1 MKILIIESESY
12 LAQSIANKLGAL
24 GHECTNAASL
34 ATAAGLAEEF
44 EAVLLSTSWSG
55 ASFYPLIEKFR
66 RSIIILMVAYVD
78 SETVLNPVKAGAT
91 DYIQKPFMIEELIKK
106 IEHYAQFRS
115 LKDTND
121 ALSALLSEAAASCKI
136 APERIARIKF
146 PLLLRDGDAAARA
159 AAIFKIANFLKSPI
173 KILNAQSTALL
184 HEQLKSSAIFYVKD
198 FGTLNGA
205 QRDEILKKT
214 EKARLIASSEGVHIK
229 GFADEIS
236 LAESGSDKKI
246 LSIEEYVKFAIS
258 TYQQE
263 YFDSDLAA
271 ALGISRKSLWEK
283 RKKYGI
289 ARKK

>member
-1 MKILIIESESY
+1 MKILIIESEIY

-34 ATAAGLAEEF
+34 AAAAGLAEEF

-115 LKDTND
+115 LKSQNE
-121 ALSALLSEAAASCKI
+121 AYEALLKEISLSCEI
-136 APERIARIKF
+136 QPAHLAQIKF
-146 PLLLRDGDAAARA
+146 PLLLRGDAAARA
-159 AAIFKIANFLKSPI
+159 AAVFKIALALKSRL
-173 KILNAQSTALL
+173 KILSAQSPEPLERGA
-184 HEQLKSSAIFYVKD
+184 EIFYALD
-198 FGTLNGA
+198 FDSLSGA
-205 QRDEILKKT
+205 QKEKFLSKTKSMRIIVGSIGAQKGFSDEITLG
-214 EKARLIASSEGVHIK
+214 SSKERS
-229 GFADEIS
+229 E
-236 LAESGSDKKI
+236 I
-246 LSIEEYVKFAIS
+246 LSIEEYVKLTIVAH
-258 TYQQE
+258 QDE

>member
-34 ATAAGLAEEF
+34 AAAAGLTEEF

-115 LKDTND
+115 LKSQNE
-121 ALSALLSEAAASCKI
+121 AYEALLREASLSCEI
-136 APERIARIKF
+136 PHTRLAQIKF
-146 PLLLRDGDAAARA
+146 PLLLRGDAAARA
-159 AAIFKIANFLKSPI
+159 AAVFKIALALKSRL
-173 KILNAQSTALL
+173 KILSAQGPEPLERGA
-184 HEQLKSSAIFYVKD
+184 EIFYAPD
-198 FGTLNGA
+198 FDSLSGA
-205 QRDEILKKT
+205 QKEKFLSKTKSMRIIAGSIGAQKGFSDEITLGNSK
-214 EKARLIASSEGVHIK
+214 ERSE
-229 GFADEIS
+229 
-236 LAESGSDKKI
+236 I
-246 LSIEEYVKFAIS
+246 LSIEEYVKLTIVAH
-258 TYQQE
+258 QDE

>member
-34 ATAAGLAEEF
+34 AAAAGLAEEF

-115 LKDTND
+115 LKSQNE
-121 ALSALLSEAAASCKI
+121 AYEALLREASLSCEI
-136 APERIARIKF
+136 PHTRLAQIKF
-146 PLLLRDGDAAARA
+146 PLLLRGNAAARA
-159 AAIFKIANFLKSPI
+159 AAVFKIALALKSRL
-173 KILNAQSTALL
+173 KILSAQSPELL
-184 HEQLKSSAIFYVKD
+184 ERGAEIFYAPD
-198 FGTLNGA
+198 FDSLSGA
-205 QRDEILKKT
+205 QKEKFISKTKSMRVIAGSIGAQKGFSDEITLG
-214 EKARLIASSEGVHIK
+214 SSKERS
-229 GFADEIS
+229 E
-236 LAESGSDKKI
+236 I
-246 LSIEEYVKFAIS
+246 LSIEEYVKLTIIAH
-258 TYQQE
+258 QDE

>member
-34 ATAAGLAEEF
+34 ATAASLAEEF

-115 LKDTND
+115 LKSQNE
-121 ALSALLSEAAASCKI
+121 AYEALLKETSLSCEI
-136 APERIARIKF
+136 PTTRLAQIKF
-146 PLLLRDGDAAARA
+146 PLLLRGDAAARA
-159 AAIFKIANFLKSPI
+159 AAVFKIALALKSRL
-173 KILNAQSTALL
+173 KILSAQSPEPLERGA
-184 HEQLKSSAIFYVKD
+184 EIFYAPD
-198 FGTLNGA
+198 FDSLSGA
-205 QRDEILKKT
+205 QKEKFLSKT
-214 EKARLIASSEGVHIK
+214 KSMRLIAGSIGAQK
-229 GFADEIS
+229 GFNDEIT
-236 LAESGSDKKI
+236 LGSSKERSEI
-246 LSIEEYVKFAIS
+246 LSIEEYVKLTIVAH
-258 TYQQE
+258 QDE

>member
-34 ATAAGLAEEF
+34 ATAASLAEEF

-115 LKDTND
+115 LKSQNE
-121 ALSALLSEAAASCKI
+121 AYEALLKEASLSCEI
-136 APERIARIKF
+136 PHTRLAQIKF
-146 PLLLRDGDAAARA
+146 PLLLRGDAAARA
-159 AAIFKIANFLKSPI
+159 AAVFKIALALKSRL
-173 KILNAQSTALL
+173 KILSAQSPELL
-184 HEQLKSSAIFYVKD
+184 ERGAEIFYAPD
-198 FGTLNGA
+198 FDSLNGA
-205 QRDEILKKT
+205 QKEKFLSKT
-214 EKARLIASSEGVHIK
+214 KSMRLIAGSIGAQK
-229 GFADEIS
+229 GFSDEITLDS
-236 LAESGSDKKI
+236 SKERSEI
-246 LSIEEYVKFAIS
+246 LSIEEYVKLTIVAH
-258 TYQQE
+258 QDE

>member
-34 ATAAGLAEEF
+34 AAAAGLAEEF

-115 LKDTND
+115 LKSQNE
-121 ALSALLSEAAASCKI
+121 AYEALLKEASLSCEI
-136 APERIARIKF
+136 PHTRLAQIKF
-146 PLLLRDGDAAARA
+146 PLLLRGDAAARA
-159 AAIFKIANFLKSPI
+159 AAVFKIALALKSRL
-173 KILNAQSTALL
+173 KILSAQSPEPLERGA
-184 HEQLKSSAIFYVKD
+184 EIFYAPD
-198 FGTLNGA
+198 FDSLSGA
-205 QRDEILKKT
+205 QKEKFISKTKSMRVIAGSIGAQKGFSDEITLG
-214 EKARLIASSEGVHIK
+214 SSKERS
-229 GFADEIS
+229 E
-236 LAESGSDKKI
+236 I
-246 LSIEEYVKFAIS
+246 LSIEEYVKLTIVAH
-258 TYQQE
+258 QDE

>member
-34 ATAAGLAEEF
+34 AVAAALAEEF

-115 LKDTND
+115 LKSQNE
-121 ALSALLSEAAASCKI
+121 AYEALLKEASLSCEI
-136 APERIARIKF
+136 PTTRLAQIKF
-146 PLLLRDGDAAARA
+146 PLLLRGDAAARA
-159 AAIFKIANFLKSPI
+159 AAVFKIALTLKSRL
-173 KILNAQSTALL
+173 KILSAQSPEPLERGA
-184 HEQLKSSAIFYVKD
+184 EIFYAPD
-198 FGTLNGA
+198 FDSLSGA
-205 QRDEILKKT
+205 QKEKFISRTKSMRVIAGSIGAQKGFSDEITLG
-214 EKARLIASSEGVHIK
+214 SSKERS
-229 GFADEIS
+229 E
-236 LAESGSDKKI
+236 I
-246 LSIEEYVKFAIS
+246 LSIEEYVKLTIVAH
-258 TYQQE
+258 QDE

>member
-34 ATAAGLAEEF
+34 AAAAALAEEF

-115 LKDTND
+115 LKSQNE
-121 ALSALLSEAAASCKI
+121 AYEALLKEASISCEI
-136 APERIARIKF
+136 PHTRLAQIKF
-146 PLLLRDGDAAARA
+146 PLLLRGDAAARA
-159 AAIFKIANFLKSPI
+159 AAVFKIALALKSRL
-173 KILNAQSTALL
+173 KILSAQSPELL
-184 HEQLKSSAIFYVKD
+184 ERGAEIFYAPD
-198 FGTLNGA
+198 FDSLSGA
-205 QRDEILKKT
+205 QKEKFLSKTKSMRVIVGSIGAQKGFSDEIALD
-214 EKARLIASSEGVHIK
+214 SSKERS
-229 GFADEIS
+229 E
-236 LAESGSDKKI
+236 I
-246 LSIEEYVKFAIS
+246 LSIEEYVKLTIVAH
-258 TYQQE
+258 QDE

>member
-34 ATAAGLAEEF
+34 AAAAALAEEF
-44 EAVLLSTSWSG
+44 EAVLLSTSWSD

-115 LKDTND
+115 LKSQNE
-121 ALSALLSEAAASCKI
+121 AYEALLKEASLSCEI
-136 APERIARIKF
+136 PHTRLAQIKF
-146 PLLLRDGDAAARA
+146 PLLLRGDAAARA
-159 AAIFKIANFLKSPI
+159 AAVFKIALALKSRL
-173 KILNAQSTALL
+173 KILSAQSPELL
-184 HEQLKSSAIFYVKD
+184 ERGAEIFYAPD
-198 FGTLNGA
+198 FDSLSGA
-205 QRDEILKKT
+205 QKEKFLSKTKSMRVIAGSIGAQKGFSDEITLD
-214 EKARLIASSEGVHIK
+214 SSKERS
-229 GFADEIS
+229 E
-236 LAESGSDKKI
+236 I
-246 LSIEEYVKFAIS
+246 LSIEEYVKLTIVAH
-258 TYQQE
+258 QDE

>member
-1 MKILIIESESY
+1 MKILIIESEIY

-34 ATAAGLAEEF
+34 AAAAGLAEEF

-78 SETVLNPVKAGAT
+78 SETVLSPVKAGAT

-115 LKDTND
+115 LKSQNE
-121 ALSALLSEAAASCKI
+121 AYEALLREASLSCEI
-136 APERIARIKF
+136 PHTRLAQIKF
-146 PLLLRDGDAAARA
+146 PLLLRGDAAARA
-159 AAIFKIANFLKSPI
+159 TAVFKIALALKSRL
-173 KILNAQSTALL
+173 KILSSQSPEPLERGA
-184 HEQLKSSAIFYVKD
+184 EIFYAPD
-198 FGTLNGA
+198 FDSLSGA
-205 QRDEILKKT
+205 QKEKFLSKTKSMRIIAGSIGAQKGFSDEIALG
-214 EKARLIASSEGVHIK
+214 SSKERS
-229 GFADEIS
+229 E
-236 LAESGSDKKI
+236 I
-246 LSIEEYVKFAIS
+246 LSIEEYVKLTIVAH
-258 TYQQE
+258 QDE

>member
-34 ATAAGLAEEF
+34 AAAAGLAEEF

-115 LKDTND
+115 LKSQNE
-121 ALSALLSEAAASCKI
+121 AYEALLKEVSLSCEI
-136 APERIARIKF
+136 PPARLAQIKF
-146 PLLLRDGDAAARA
+146 PLLLRGDAAARA
-159 AAIFKIANFLKSPI
+159 AAVFKIALALKSRF
-173 KILNAQSTALL
+173 KILSAQSPELL
-184 HEQLKSSAIFYVKD
+184 ERGAEIFYAPD
-198 FGTLNGA
+198 FDSLSGA
-205 QRDEILKKT
+205 QKEKFLSKTKSTRVIAGSIGAQKGFSDEITLG
-214 EKARLIASSEGVHIK
+214 SSKERS
-229 GFADEIS
+229 E
-236 LAESGSDKKI
+236 I
-246 LSIEEYVKFAIS
+246 LSIEEYVKLTIVAH
-258 TYQQE
+258 QDE

>member
-34 ATAAGLAEEF
+34 AAAAGLAEEF
-44 EAVLLSTSWSG
+44 GAVLLSTSWSG

-115 LKDTND
+115 LKSQNE
-121 ALSALLSEAAASCKI
+121 AYEALLKEISLSCEI
-136 APERIARIKF
+136 PHTRLAQIKF
-146 PLLLRDGDAAARA
+146 PLLLRGDAAARA
-159 AAIFKIANFLKSPI
+159 AAVFKIALALKSRL
-173 KILNAQSTALL
+173 KILSAQGPELL
-184 HEQLKSSAIFYVKD
+184 ERGAEIFYAPD
-198 FGTLNGA
+198 FDSLSGA
-205 QRDEILKKT
+205 QKEKFISKT
-214 EKARLIASSEGVHIK
+214 KSMRLIAGSIGAQK
-229 GFADEIS
+229 GFSDEIT
-236 LAESGSDKKI
+236 LGSSKERSEI
-246 LSIEEYVKFAIS
+246 LSIEEYVKLTIVAH
-258 TYQQE
+258 QDE

>member
-34 ATAAGLAEEF
+34 AAAVGLTEEF

-115 LKDTND
+115 LKSQNE
-121 ALSALLSEAAASCKI
+121 AYEALLKEASLSCEI
-136 APERIARIKF
+136 PHTRLTQIKF
-146 PLLLRDGDAAARA
+146 PLLLRGDAAARA
-159 AAIFKIANFLKSPI
+159 AAVFKIALALKS
-173 KILNAQSTALL
+173 
-184 HEQLKSSAIFYVKD
+184 
-198 FGTLNGA
+198 
-205 QRDEILKKT
+205 
-214 EKARLIASSEGVHIK
+214 RL
-229 GFADEIS
+229 
-236 LAESGSDKKI
+236 KI
-246 LSIEEYVKFAIS
+246 LSYSS
-258 TYQQE
+258 TLITLPSY
-263 YFDSDLAA
+263 SIL
-271 ALGISRKSLWEK
+271 R
-283 RKKYGI
+283 
-289 ARKK
+289 

>member
-34 ATAAGLAEEF
+34 AAAAALAEEF

-115 LKDTND
+115 LKSQNE
-121 ALSALLSEAAASCKI
+121 AYEALLKEASLSCEI
-136 APERIARIKF
+136 PTTRLAQIKF
-146 PLLLRDGDAAARA
+146 PLLLRGDAAARA
-159 AAIFKIANFLKSPI
+159 AAVFKIALALKSRL
-173 KILNAQSTALL
+173 KILSAQDPEPLERGA
-184 HEQLKSSAIFYVKD
+184 EIFYTPD
-198 FGTLNGA
+198 FDSLSGA
-205 QRDEILKKT
+205 QKEKFLSKT
-214 EKARLIASSEGVHIK
+214 KSMRLIAGSIGAQK
-229 GFADEIS
+229 GFSDEIT
-236 LAESGSDKKI
+236 LGSSKERSEI
-246 LSIEEYVKFAIS
+246 LSIEEYVKLTIVAH
-258 TYQQE
+258 QDE

>member
-34 ATAAGLAEEF
+34 AAAAALAEEF

-115 LKDTND
+115 LKSQNE
-121 ALSALLSEAAASCKI
+121 AYEALLKEISLSCEI
-136 APERIARIKF
+136 PHTRLAQIKF
-146 PLLLRDGDAAARA
+146 PLLLRGDAAVRA
-159 AAIFKIANFLKSPI
+159 AAVFKIALALKSRL
-173 KILNAQSTALL
+173 KILSAQDPEPLERGA
-184 HEQLKSSAIFYVKD
+184 EIFYTPD
-198 FGTLNGA
+198 FDSLSGA
-205 QRDEILKKT
+205 QKEKFLSKT
-214 EKARLIASSEGVHIK
+214 KSMRLIAGSIGAQK
-229 GFADEIS
+229 GFSDEITLGNS
-236 LAESGSDKKI
+236 KERSEI
-246 LSIEEYVKFAIS
+246 LSIEEYVKLTIVAH
-258 TYQQE
+258 QDE

>member
-34 ATAAGLAEEF
+34 AAAAGLTEEF

-115 LKDTND
+115 LKSQNE
-121 ALSALLSEAAASCKI
+121 AYEALLKEASLSCEI
-136 APERIARIKF
+136 PTTRLAQIKF
-146 PLLLRDGDAAARA
+146 PLLLRGDAAARA
-159 AAIFKIANFLKSPI
+159 ATVFKIALALKSRL
-173 KILNAQSTALL
+173 KILSAQSPEPLERGA
-184 HEQLKSSAIFYVKD
+184 EIFYAPD
-198 FGTLNGA
+198 FDSLSGA
-205 QRDEILKKT
+205 QKEKFLSKTKSMRIIAGSIGAQKGFNDEITLGSNK
-214 EKARLIASSEGVHIK
+214 ERSE
-229 GFADEIS
+229 
-236 LAESGSDKKI
+236 I
-246 LSIEEYVKFAIS
+246 LSIEEYVKLTIVAH
-258 TYQQE
+258 QDE

>member
-34 ATAAGLAEEF
+34 AAAAGLAEEF
-44 EAVLLSTSWSG
+44 EAVLLSTSWGG

-115 LKDTND
+115 LKSQNE
-121 ALSALLSEAAASCKI
+121 AYEALLKEISLSCEI
-136 APERIARIKF
+136 PHTRLAQIKF
-146 PLLLRDGDAAARA
+146 PLLLRGNAAARA
-159 AAIFKIANFLKSPI
+159 AAVFKIALALKSRL
-173 KILNAQSTALL
+173 KILSAQSPEPLERGA
-184 HEQLKSSAIFYVKD
+184 EIFYAPD
-198 FGTLNGA
+198 FDSLSGA
-205 QRDEILKKT
+205 QKEKFLSKT
-214 EKARLIASSEGVHIK
+214 KSMRLIAGSIGAQK
-229 GFADEIS
+229 GFSDEIT
-236 LAESGSDKKI
+236 LGSSKERSEI
-246 LSIEEYVKFAIS
+246 LSIEEYVKLTIVAH
-258 TYQQE
+258 QDE

>member
-115 LKDTND
+115 LKSQNE
-121 ALSALLSEAAASCKI
+121 AYEALLKEVSLSCEI
-136 APERIARIKF
+136 PPARLAQIKF
-146 PLLLRDGDAAARA
+146 PLLLRGDAAVRA
-159 AAIFKIANFLKSPI
+159 AAVFKIALALKSRL
-173 KILNAQSTALL
+173 KILSAQSPELL
-184 HEQLKSSAIFYVKD
+184 ERGAEIFYAPD
-198 FGTLNGA
+198 FDSLSGA
-205 QRDEILKKT
+205 QKEKFLSKTKSMRIIAGSIGAQKGFNDEITLG
-214 EKARLIASSEGVHIK
+214 SSKERS
-229 GFADEIS
+229 E
-236 LAESGSDKKI
+236 I
-246 LSIEEYVKFAIS
+246 LSIEEYVKLTIVAH
-258 TYQQE
+258 QDE

>member
-34 ATAAGLAEEF
+34 AAAAGLAEEF

-115 LKDTND
+115 LKSQNE
-121 ALSALLSEAAASCKI
+121 AYEALLKEVSLSCEI
-136 APERIARIKF
+136 PHTRLAQIKF
-146 PLLLRDGDAAARA
+146 PLLLRGDAAARA
-159 AAIFKIANFLKSPI
+159 AAVFKIALALKSRL
-173 KILNAQSTALL
+173 KILSAQSPELL
-184 HEQLKSSAIFYVKD
+184 ERGAEIFYAPD
-198 FGTLNGA
+198 FDSLSGA
-205 QRDEILKKT
+205 QKEKFISKTKSMRVIAGSIGAQKGFSDEITLG
-214 EKARLIASSEGVHIK
+214 SSKERS
-229 GFADEIS
+229 E
-236 LAESGSDKKI
+236 I
-246 LSIEEYVKFAIS
+246 LSIEEYVKLTIVAH
-258 TYQQE
+258 QDE

>member
-34 ATAAGLAEEF
+34 AAAAALAEEF

-115 LKDTND
+115 LKSQNE
-121 ALSALLSEAAASCKI
+121 AYEALLKEASLSCEI
-136 APERIARIKF
+136 PHTRLAQIKF
-146 PLLLRDGDAAARA
+146 PLLLRGDAAARA
-159 AAIFKIANFLKSPI
+159 AAVFKIALALKSRL
-173 KILNAQSTALL
+173 KILSAQDPEPLERGA
-184 HEQLKSSAIFYVKD
+184 EIFYVPD
-198 FGTLNGA
+198 FDSLSGA
-205 QRDEILKKT
+205 QKEKFISKTKSMRVIAGSIGAQKGFNDEITLG
-214 EKARLIASSEGVHIK
+214 SSKERS
-229 GFADEIS
+229 E
-236 LAESGSDKKI
+236 I
-246 LSIEEYVKFAIS
+246 LSIEEYVKLTIVAH
-258 TYQQE
+258 QDE

>member
-34 ATAAGLAEEF
+34 AAAAALAEEF

-115 LKDTND
+115 LKSQNE
-121 ALSALLSEAAASCKI
+121 AYEALLKEISLSCEI
-136 APERIARIKF
+136 PHTRLAQIKF
-146 PLLLRDGDAAARA
+146 PLLLRGDAAVRA
-159 AAIFKIANFLKSPI
+159 AAVFKIALALKSRL
-173 KILNAQSTALL
+173 KILSAQSPELL
-184 HEQLKSSAIFYVKD
+184 ERGAEIFYAPD
-198 FGTLNGA
+198 FDSLSGA
-205 QRDEILKKT
+205 QKEKFLSKT
-214 EKARLIASSEGVHIK
+214 KSMRLIAGSIGAQK
-229 GFADEIS
+229 GFNDEIT
-236 LAESGSDKKI
+236 LGSSKERSEI
-246 LSIEEYVKFAIS
+246 LSIEEYVKLTIVAH
-258 TYQQE
+258 QDE

>member
-115 LKDTND
+115 LKSQNE
-121 ALSALLSEAAASCKI
+121 AYEALLKEISLSCEI
-136 APERIARIKF
+136 PHTRLAQIKF
-146 PLLLRDGDAAARA
+146 PLLLRGDAAARA
-159 AAIFKIANFLKSPI
+159 AAVFKIALALKSRL
-173 KILNAQSTALL
+173 KILSAQSPELL
-184 HEQLKSSAIFYVKD
+184 ERGAEIFYAPD
-198 FGTLNGA
+198 FDSLSGA
-205 QRDEILKKT
+205 QKEKFLSKT
-214 EKARLIASSEGVHIK
+214 KSMRLIAGSIGAQK
-229 GFADEIS
+229 GFSDEIT
-236 LAESGSDKKI
+236 LGSSKERSEI
-246 LSIEEYVKFAIS
+246 LSIEEYVKLTIVAH
-258 TYQQE
+258 QDE

>member
-24 GHECTNAASL
+24 GHEGAKAASL
-34 ATAAGLAEEF
+34 AAAAALAEEF

-115 LKDTND
+115 LKSQNE
-121 ALSALLSEAAASCKI
+121 AYEALLKEISLSCEI
-136 APERIARIKF
+136 PPARLAQIKF
-146 PLLLRDGDAAARA
+146 PLLLRGDAAARA
-159 AAIFKIANFLKSPI
+159 TAVFKIALALKSRL
-173 KILNAQSTALL
+173 KILSAQSPELL
-184 HEQLKSSAIFYVKD
+184 ERGAEIFYAPD
-198 FGTLNGA
+198 FDSLSGA
-205 QRDEILKKT
+205 QKEKFLSKTKSMRVIAGSIGAQKGFSDEITLG
-214 EKARLIASSEGVHIK
+214 SSKERS
-229 GFADEIS
+229 E
-236 LAESGSDKKI
+236 I
-246 LSIEEYVKFAIS
+246 LSIEEYVKFTIVAH
-258 TYQQE
+258 QDE

>member
-34 ATAAGLAEEF
+34 AAAAALAEEF

-115 LKDTND
+115 LKSQNE
-121 ALSALLSEAAASCKI
+121 AYEALLKEISLSCEI
-136 APERIARIKF
+136 PHTRLAQIKF
-146 PLLLRDGDAAARA
+146 PLLLRGNAAARA
-159 AAIFKIANFLKSPI
+159 AAVFKIALALKSRL
-173 KILNAQSTALL
+173 KILSAQSPELL
-184 HEQLKSSAIFYVKD
+184 ERGAEIFYAPD
-198 FGTLNGA
+198 FDSLSGA
-205 QRDEILKKT
+205 QKEKFLSKT
-214 EKARLIASSEGVHIK
+214 KSMRLIAGSIGAQK
-229 GFADEIS
+229 GFSDEIT
-236 LAESGSDKKI
+236 LGSSKERSEI
-246 LSIEEYVKFAIS
+246 LSIEEYVKLTIVAH
-258 TYQQE
+258 QDE

-271 ALGISRKSLWEK
+271 ALGISRKSRWEK

>member
-115 LKDTND
+115 LKSQNE
-121 ALSALLSEAAASCKI
+121 AYEALLKEASLSCEI
-136 APERIARIKF
+136 PHTRLAQIKF
-146 PLLLRDGDAAARA
+146 PLLLRGDAAARA
-159 AAIFKIANFLKSPI
+159 TAVFKIALALKSRL
-173 KILNAQSTALL
+173 KILSAQSPEPLERGA
-184 HEQLKSSAIFYVKD
+184 EIFYAPD
-198 FGTLNGA
+198 FDSLSGA
-205 QRDEILKKT
+205 QKEKFLSKTKSMRIIAGSIGAQKGFNDEITLG
-214 EKARLIASSEGVHIK
+214 SSKERS
-229 GFADEIS
+229 E
-236 LAESGSDKKI
+236 I
-246 LSIEEYVKFAIS
+246 LSIEEYVKLTIVAH
-258 TYQQE
+258 QDE

>member
-34 ATAAGLAEEF
+34 AAAASLAEEF

-115 LKDTND
+115 LKSQNE
-121 ALSALLSEAAASCKI
+121 AYEALLKEISLSCEI
-136 APERIARIKF
+136 PPARLAQIKF
-146 PLLLRDGDAAARA
+146 PLLLRGDAAARA
-159 AAIFKIANFLKSPI
+159 AAVFKIANFLKSSI

-184 HEQLKSSAIFYVKD
+184 HEQPKSSAIFYVKD
-198 FGTLNGA
+198 FGALNGA
-205 QRDEILKKT
+205 QRDEILKKA

>member
-24 GHECTNAASL
+24 GHECTNATSL
-34 ATAAGLAEEF
+34 AAAAALAEEF

-115 LKDTND
+115 LKSQNE
-121 ALSALLSEAAASCKI
+121 AYEALLKEISLSCEIPPASL
-136 APERIARIKF
+136 AQIKF
-146 PLLLRDGDAAARA
+146 PLLLRGDAAARA
-159 AAIFKIANFLKSPI
+159 AAVFKIALALKSRL
-173 KILNAQSTALL
+173 KILSAQDPELL
-184 HEQLKSSAIFYVKD
+184 ERGAEIFYAPD
-198 FGTLNGA
+198 FDSLSGA
-205 QRDEILKKT
+205 QKEKFLSKT
-214 EKARLIASSEGVHIK
+214 KSMRLIAGSIGAQK
-229 GFADEIS
+229 GFNDEIT
-236 LAESGSDKKI
+236 LGSSKERSEI
-246 LSIEEYVKFAIS
+246 LSIEEYVKLTIVAH
-258 TYQQE
+258 QDE

>member
-34 ATAAGLAEEF
+34 ATAAALAEEF

-115 LKDTND
+115 LKSQNE
-121 ALSALLSEAAASCKI
+121 AYEALLKEISLSCEI
-136 APERIARIKF
+136 PPARLAQIKF
-146 PLLLRDGDAAARA
+146 PLLLRGDAAARA
-159 AAIFKIANFLKSPI
+159 AAVFKIALALKSRL
-173 KILNAQSTALL
+173 KILSAQSSELL
-184 HEQLKSSAIFYVKD
+184 ERGAEIFYAPD
-198 FGTLNGA
+198 FDSLSGA
-205 QRDEILKKT
+205 QKEKFLSKTKSMRVIAGSIGAQKGFSDEITLG
-214 EKARLIASSEGVHIK
+214 SSKERS
-229 GFADEIS
+229 E
-236 LAESGSDKKI
+236 I
-246 LSIEEYVKFAIS
+246 LSIEEYVKLTIVAH
-258 TYQQE
+258 QDE

>member
-34 ATAAGLAEEF
+34 AAAAGLAEEF
-44 EAVLLSTSWSG
+44 EAVLLSTSWGG

-115 LKDTND
+115 LKSQNE
-121 ALSALLSEAAASCKI
+121 AYEALLKEISLSCEI
-136 APERIARIKF
+136 PHTRLAQIKF
-146 PLLLRDGDAAARA
+146 PLLLRGNAAARA
-159 AAIFKIANFLKSPI
+159 AAVFKIALALKSRL
-173 KILNAQSTALL
+173 KILSAQGPELL
-184 HEQLKSSAIFYVKD
+184 ERGAEIFYAPD
-198 FGTLNGA
+198 FDSLSGA
-205 QRDEILKKT
+205 QKEKFLSKT
-214 EKARLIASSEGVHIK
+214 KSMRLIAGSIGAQK
-229 GFADEIS
+229 GFSDEIT
-236 LAESGSDKKI
+236 LGSSKERSEI
-246 LSIEEYVKFAIS
+246 LSIEEYVKLTIVAH
-258 TYQQE
+258 QDE

>member
-34 ATAAGLAEEF
+34 ATAAGRAEEF

-115 LKDTND
+115 LKSQNE
-121 ALSALLSEAAASCKI
+121 AYEALLKEISLSCEI
-136 APERIARIKF
+136 STTRLAQIKF
-146 PLLLRDGDAAARA
+146 PLLLRGDAVVRA
-159 AAIFKIANFLKSPI
+159 AAVFKIALALKSRL
-173 KILNAQSTALL
+173 KILSAQSSELL
-184 HEQLKSSAIFYVKD
+184 ERGAEIFYAPD
-198 FGTLNGA
+198 FDSLSGA
-205 QRDEILKKT
+205 QKEKFISRTKSMRVIAGSIGAQKGFSDEITLGNSK
-214 EKARLIASSEGVHIK
+214 ERSE
-229 GFADEIS
+229 
-236 LAESGSDKKI
+236 I
-246 LSIEEYVKFAIS
+246 LSIEEYVKLTIVAH
-258 TYQQE
+258 QDE

>member
-34 ATAAGLAEEF
+34 AAAAALAEEF

-115 LKDTND
+115 LKSQNE
-121 ALSALLSEAAASCKI
+121 AYEALLKEISLSCEI
-136 APERIARIKF
+136 PHTRLAQIKF
-146 PLLLRDGDAAARA
+146 PLLLRGDAAVRA
-159 AAIFKIANFLKSPI
+159 AAVFKIALALKSRL
-173 KILNAQSTALL
+173 KILSAQDPEPLERGA
-184 HEQLKSSAIFYVKD
+184 EIFYTPD
-198 FGTLNGA
+198 FDSLSGA
-205 QRDEILKKT
+205 QKEKFLSKT
-214 EKARLIASSEGVHIK
+214 KSMRLIAGSIGAQK
-229 GFADEIS
+229 GFNDEIT
-236 LAESGSDKKI
+236 LGSSKERSEI
-246 LSIEEYVKFAIS
+246 LSIEEYVKLTIVAH
-258 TYQQE
+258 QDE

>member
-24 GHECTNAASL
+24 GHECNNAASL
-34 ATAAGLAEEF
+34 AAAAALAEEF

-115 LKDTND
+115 LKSQNE
-121 ALSALLSEAAASCKI
+121 AYEALLREISLSCEI
-136 APERIARIKF
+136 PHTRLAQIKF
-146 PLLLRDGDAAARA
+146 PLLLRGDAAARA
-159 AAIFKIANFLKSPI
+159 AAVFKITLALKSRL
-173 KILNAQSTALL
+173 KILSAQSPELL
-184 HEQLKSSAIFYVKD
+184 ERGVEIFYAPD
-198 FGTLNGA
+198 FDSLSGA
-205 QRDEILKKT
+205 QKEKFISKT
-214 EKARLIASSEGVHIK
+214 KSMRLIAGSIGAQK
-229 GFADEIS
+229 GFSDEIT
-236 LAESGSDKKI
+236 LGSSKERSEI
-246 LSIEEYVKFAIS
+246 LSIEEYVKLTIVAH
-258 TYQQE
+258 QDE

>member
-34 ATAAGLAEEF
+34 AAAAGLTEEF

-55 ASFYPLIEKFR
+55 ANFYPLIEKFR

-115 LKDTND
+115 LKSQNE
-121 ALSALLSEAAASCKI
+121 AYEALLKEASLSCEI
-136 APERIARIKF
+136 PHTRLAQIKF
-146 PLLLRDGDAAARA
+146 PLLLRGDAAARA
-159 AAIFKIANFLKSPI
+159 AAVFKITLALKSHL
-173 KILNAQSTALL
+173 KILSAQSPELL
-184 HEQLKSSAIFYVKD
+184 ERGAEISYVPDFDSLSGTQKEKFLSKTKSMRIIAGSI
-198 FGTLNGA
+198 GA
-205 QRDEILKKT
+205 QKGFNDEITLG
-214 EKARLIASSEGVHIK
+214 SSKERS
-229 GFADEIS
+229 E
-236 LAESGSDKKI
+236 I
-246 LSIEEYVKFAIS
+246 LSIEEYVKLTIVAH
-258 TYQQE
+258 QDE

>member
-34 ATAAGLAEEF
+34 AAAAGLAEEF

-115 LKDTND
+115 LKSQNE
-121 ALSALLSEAAASCKI
+121 AYEALLKEASLSCEI
-136 APERIARIKF
+136 PHTRLAQIKF
-146 PLLLRDGDAAARA
+146 PLLLRGDAAARA
-159 AAIFKIANFLKSPI
+159 AAVFKIALALKSRL
-173 KILNAQSTALL
+173 KILSAQSPEPLERGA
-184 HEQLKSSAIFYVKD
+184 EIFYAPD
-198 FGTLNGA
+198 FDSLSGA
-205 QRDEILKKT
+205 QKEKFLSKTKSMRIIAGSIGAQKGFSDEIALG
-214 EKARLIASSEGVHIK
+214 SSKERS
-229 GFADEIS
+229 E
-236 LAESGSDKKI
+236 I
-246 LSIEEYVKFAIS
+246 LSIEEYVKLTIVAH
-258 TYQQE
+258 QDE

>member
-34 ATAAGLAEEF
+34 AVAAALAEEF

-115 LKDTND
+115 LKSQNE
-121 ALSALLSEAAASCKI
+121 AYEALLKEASLSCEI
-136 APERIARIKF
+136 PHTRLAQIKF
-146 PLLLRDGDAAARA
+146 PLLLRGDAAARA
-159 AAIFKIANFLKSPI
+159 AAVFKITLALKSHL
-173 KILNAQSTALL
+173 KILSAQSPELL
-184 HEQLKSSAIFYVKD
+184 ERGAEIFYVPD
-198 FGTLNGA
+198 FDSLSGTQKEKFLSKTKSMRIIAGSIGA
-205 QRDEILKKT
+205 QKGFSDEIALG
-214 EKARLIASSEGVHIK
+214 SSKERS
-229 GFADEIS
+229 E
-236 LAESGSDKKI
+236 I
-246 LSIEEYVKFAIS
+246 LSIEEYVKLTIVAH
-258 TYQQE
+258 QDE

>member
-34 ATAAGLAEEF
+34 AAAAALAEEF

-115 LKDTND
+115 LKSQNE
-121 ALSALLSEAAASCKI
+121 AYEALLKEASLSCEI
-136 APERIARIKF
+136 PHTRLAQIKF
-146 PLLLRDGDAAARA
+146 PLLLRGDAAARA
-159 AAIFKIANFLKSPI
+159 AAVFKIALALKSRL
-173 KILNAQSTALL
+173 KILSAQSPEPLERGA
-184 HEQLKSSAIFYVKD
+184 EIFYAPD
-198 FGTLNGA
+198 FDSLNGA
-205 QRDEILKKT
+205 QKEKFISKTKSMRVIVGSIGAQKGFSDEITLG
-214 EKARLIASSEGVHIK
+214 SSKERS
-229 GFADEIS
+229 E
-236 LAESGSDKKI
+236 I
-246 LSIEEYVKFAIS
+246 LSIEEYVKLTIVAH
-258 TYQQE
+258 QDE